1 MSRTLFKKTD
11 YSLSNLIERID
22 MGDIGLPDIQRP
34 FVWEAAKVRDL
45 FDSMYRG
52 FPAGYLLFW
61 ENEHSSNS
69 RQIGS
74 NSKQKIPLLLI
85 VDGQQRLTSLYA
97 VLKGRSVLTKD
108 FQEVTIQIAFRP
120 IDSTFA
126 VADAAVKKNPEYIPN
141 ISILWSTSTG
151 LFELVESYLER
162 LRGAREVSGEETKTI
177 QRAISDL
184 KSLESYS
191 FTAMEIASNVDE
203 EQVSEIFV
211 RINSKGVT
219 LKQADFILTLLS
231 VHWDDGRTELEK
243 FCREC
248 RTPSSSST
256 PSPFNYFIQPDPD
269 QILRVCVGLA
279 FKRARLQ
286 YVYSIL
292 RGKDLET
299 GEFSES
305 RRLAQFE
312 ELKAAQVKALDL
324 TNWHEFQKALMQAG
338 FLSSNTIT
346 SDIGLLYTY
355 IMFLLGKYEY
365 KLKLNQLRDV
375 IARWFFMTAITG
387 RYTSSPE
394 SVMESDLAR
403 LRSIKNAHEFVSTLD
418 TVIKD
423 MLTEDYWNITLVNNL
438 ETSSAR
444 TPVLFA
450 YYAALNLLGANALF
464 SKLKV
469 SQLLDPAIK
478 SKKSGVERHHLFPKA
493 YLKKLGIT
501 EVRQTNQIANYALVE
516 WSDNISIADNAPA
529 SYFPLYCEQYKNNP
543 AELKQMMEWHALPE
557 GWENMEYEEFLGK
570 RRTLIADI
578 IRKGVEKLFV

>member
-1 MSRTLFKKTD
+1 MSKTLYKKTD

-61 ENEHSSNS
+61 ENGHSINS

-74 NSKQKIPLLLI
+74 NLKSKIPLLLI

-97 VLKGRSVLTKD
+97 VLKGRPVLTKD
-108 FQEVTIQIAFRP
+108 FKETTIQIAFRP

-126 VADAAVKKNPEYIPN
+126 VADAAVQKDPEFIPN
-141 ISILWSTSTG
+141 ISVLWSSSTSIFG
-151 LFELVESYLER
+151 LVNSYLDR
-162 LRGAREVSGEETKTI
+162 LKKARDVSEEEIHTI
-177 QRAISDL
+177 QEAISDL
-184 KSLESYS
+184 KSLESYQ
-191 FTAMEIASNVDE
+191 FTTMEIASNVDE

-231 VHWDDGRTELEK
+231 VHWDEGRTQLEK

-248 RTPSSSST
+248 RTPSSSGA
-256 PSPFNYFIQPDPD
+256 PSPFNYFIHPDPD
-269 QILRVCVGLA
+269 QMLRVCVGLA

-299 GEFSES
+299 GEFSEE
-305 RRLAQFE
+305 RRLAQFD
-312 ELKAAQVKALDL
+312 ELKAAQTKTLDL
-324 TNWHEFQKALMQAG
+324 INWHEFLKALMQAG
-338 FLSSNTIT
+338 FRSNDMIT
-346 SDIGLLYTY
+346 SNIGLLYAY
-355 IMFLLGKYEY
+355 VMFLIGKYQFN
-365 KLKLNQLRDV
+365 LKLSDLRH
-375 IARWFFMTAITG
+375 ITARWFFMTAITG
-387 RYTSSPE
+387 RYTNSPE
-394 SVMESDLAR
+394 SVMESDLAK
-403 LRSIKNAHEFVSTLD
+403 LRSIKDAKEFTSTLD
-418 TVIKD
+418 NIIKNT
-423 MLTEDYWNITLVNNL
+423 LTEDYWNITLVNAL

-464 SKLKV
+464 SKLQV

-478 SKKSGVERHHLFPKA
+478 SKKSGVEKHHLFPKA
-493 YLKKLGIT
+493 YLKSLGIT
-501 EVRQTNQIANYALVE
+501 EVRQINQIANFALVE
-516 WSDNISIADNAPA
+516 WSDNIGISGKAPA
-529 SYFPLYCEQYKNNP
+529 QYFPLYCKLYKDNP
-543 AELKQMMEWHALPE
+543 AELKQMLEWHALPD
-557 GWENMEYEEFLGK
+557 GWENMEYEEFLS
-570 RRTLIADI
+570 RRRNLIAAV
-578 IRKGVEKLFV
+578 IRRGVEKLFG